1 MKTAVSVPNEVFAR
15 ADALAKAT
23 GRSRSE
29 VYSAA
34 LAEYVARHAPDEVT
48 AALDKVVGQLGEGS
62 GPDEFV
68 STAASRTLENLEW

>member
-1 MKTAVSVPNEVFAR
+1 MKTAVSVPNEVFAK

-34 LAEYVARHAPDEVT
+34 LAEYVARHADDEVT
-48 AALDKVVGQLGEGS
+48 AALDSVVGQLAEAS

-68 STAASRTLENLEW
+68 STAAAGTLENLEW